1 MEAKEEGEKERNERY
16 QKNMKTRSEKISLK
30 KYNNSETHSIMSLL
44 VKGFFFL
51 PYILLQACHYKI
63 LSMTYTYGICKKLR
77 SIYKT

>member
-44 VKGFFFL
+44 VKGFFFSSL
-51 PYILLQACHYKI
+51 YLATGMSLQNFKYDLYLWH
-63 LSMTYTYGICKKLR
+63 L
-77 SIYKT
+77 